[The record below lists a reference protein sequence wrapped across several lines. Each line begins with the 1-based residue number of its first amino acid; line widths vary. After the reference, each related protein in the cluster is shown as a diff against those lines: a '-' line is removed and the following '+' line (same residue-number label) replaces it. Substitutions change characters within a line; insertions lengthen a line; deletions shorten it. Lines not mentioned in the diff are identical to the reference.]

1 MRASLTHAEPAKP
14 RWWAATPLMRG
25 SLALHGAAAVA
36 MAVHPPVWP
45 WALGAV
51 ALDHLGIAAAGLTP
65 RSRLLGANLTHLPT
79 AAAPSGIALTLDDG
93 PDPRVTPQV
102 LEILARERVRATF
115 FCVGAHVRSEPA
127 LTREIL
133 AGGHCVENHTERHL
147 KRFSLLGP
155 RAMAD
160 EVARAQA
167 TIAEVTGASP
177 RFFRAPAGLRNPF
190 LLPVLAREQLRLVS
204 WTRRGLDTVSP
215 DPQKVLARLTRRL
228 AGGDILLIHDGHA
241 TRRRQGTPAVLAV
254 LPQLLERVRTA
265 GLEPVTLRDA
275 TAGVAAP

>member
-1 MRASLTHAEPAKP
+1 MPASLTSAEPAAP
-14 RWWAATPLMRG
+14 RWWSATPLMRG
-25 SLALHGAAAVA
+25 SLVLHGAAAVA
-36 MAVHPPVWP
+36 VAAHPPVWP

-51 ALDHLGIAAAGLTP
+51 ALDHVGIAAAGLTP
-65 RSRLLGANLTHLPT
+65 RSRLLGANLTHLP
-79 AAAPSGIALTLDDG
+79 AAATPPCVALTLDDG
-93 PDPRVTPQV
+93 PDAQVTPQV

-115 FCVGAHVRSEPA
+115 FCVGAHVRREPA

-167 TIAEVTGASP
+167 TIAGVTGVSP

-190 LLPVLAREQLRLVS
+190 LGPVLAREQLRLVS
-204 WTRRGLDTVSP
+204 WTRRGLDTVSH
-215 DPQKVLARLTRRL
+215 DPHKVLARLTRRL
-228 AGGDILLIHDGHA
+228 AGGDILLIHDGHD
-241 TRRRQGTPAVLAV
+241 TRRSRGTPAVLEV
-254 LPQLLERVRTA
+254 LPRLLEHVRRA
-265 GLEPVTLRDA
+265 GLMPVTLRDA
-275 TAGVAAP
+275 TAGTGSP